1 VTRAPRID
9 MTRNELVAIGA
20 RRRRAKGNFEKVN
33 EEAKQAARAAVAAG
47 MTEVDVKDA
56 LGVDR
61 MTVRSWLG
69 KR

>member
-1 VTRAPRID
+1 VLDVTKD
-9 MTRNELVAIGA
+9 ELATIGA
-20 RRRRAKGNFEKVN
+20 RRKRARANFDKVN
-33 EEAKQAARAAVAAG
+33 EEAKTAARAAVAAG